1 MTQTCA
7 CKTRQGVLVDVC
19 MLHAQYGRTL
29 ADEAVERAMKT
40 QPKPSKAPSHALGL
54 SRVNVLERVHECE
67 NVVKDL
73 DMLWQELHF
82 GYRNVVNEDMINI
95 LMGMKQ
101 LYHLRFARLK
111 DEFEG
116 YVREASAK

>member
-7 CKTRQGVLVDVC
+7 CRVLEGVLLDVC
-19 MLHAQYGRTL
+19 GMHAQYGRDM
-29 ADEAVERAMKT
+29 ASEAVERAEKA
-40 QPKPSKAPSHALGL
+40 SKAPSHAMGRA
-54 SRVNVLERVHECE
+54 RVDVHERIHECE

-82 GYRNVVNEDMINI
+82 GYRKVVNEDMINI

-101 LYHLRFARLK
+101 LYSLRFARLK